1 MRIIQETQKFN
12 PIEVKVLVET
22 QEEYN
27 NLLEYVKNYETKAVS
42 SGQQLDSEGWITNIG
57 NSTWNWPEGYGITE
71 DTLIETLHRNG
82 EKEKERAS
90 YWSSAWCEVEDK
102 DYNIVKFCIVKG

>member
-1 MRIIQETQKFN
+1 MRIIQETTQFN

-27 NLLEYVKNYETKAVS
+27 NLLEYVKNQETKAVS

-57 NSTWNWPEGYGITE
+57 NHTYYWPKGYGITK
-71 DTLIETLHRNG
+71 DTLIQIERRNG
-82 EKEKERAS
+82 EVRDGLAS
-90 YWSSAWCEVEDK
+90 DWHGSWVED
-102 DYNIVKFCIVKG
+102 DNDPWDIVKFRILKY